1 MKTFLIDFGAYI
13 ACFLPRKVTQNYTLL
28 MGCLK
33 SVRARYAACYA
44 TACHGLVSCL
54 IPARYHARSSGHDL
68 LCWSLSLLTKQLA
81 FYPPPQF
88 LLRERDEV
96 SAAAAAARNRGIF
109 TPRAHRSD
117 RTDNVV

>member
-1 MKTFLIDFGAYI
+1 
-13 ACFLPRKVTQNYTLL
+13 

-33 SVRARYAACYA
+33 SVRARYAAYA

-54 IPARYHARSSGHDL
+54 IPARYHARSSGPDL
-68 LCWSLSLLTKQLA
+68 FCWSLSLLTKQLA
-81 FYPPPQF
+81 FSPPPQF

-96 SAAAAAARNRGIF
+96 SAAAAAAARNSGIF